1 MWGPKIPRIIQN
13 TFPNITWK
21 KNEKNK
27 NIYLTFD
34 DGPCPYS
41 TDWILNLL
49 SKKNIQA
56 TFFCIGKNAKANPKI
71 IDNIINSGHL
81 IGNHTFSHKNGAFT
95 STQNYI
101 QDIKKCEDVIPYTNL
116 FRPPFGKLYPWQIKM
131 IIKQYEIIMWDIMS
145 YDFYQSISYRKMR
158 NNVIQN
164 VEKGSII
171 VFHDNK
177 LAIENLKK
185 NLAEILESL
194 SDYGYKFKLFRSN
207 TKEV

>member
-1 MWGPKIPRIIQN
+1 MWGAKTPRIIQN
-13 TFPNITWK
+13 TFPEITWK

-34 DGPCPYS
+34 DGPCLYS

-49 SKKNIQA
+49 SKKNIQS
-56 TFFCIGKNAKANPKI
+56 TFFCIGENAKANPKI
-71 IDNIINSGHL
+71 IDSIIQSGHI
-81 IGNHTFSHKNGAFT
+81 IGNHTYSHTNGALT

-101 QDIKKCEDVIPYTNL
+101 QDIKRCEDVIPYTNL
-116 FRPPFGKLYPWQIKM
+116 FRPPFGKIYPWQIKR
-131 IIKQYEIIMWDIMS
+131 IKTRYKIIMWDIMS
-145 YDFYQSISYRKMR
+145 YDFNPSISKKKLQ

-185 NLAEILESL
+185 NLVEILENL
-194 SDYGYKFKLFRSN
+194 SDSGYKFKLFRSN